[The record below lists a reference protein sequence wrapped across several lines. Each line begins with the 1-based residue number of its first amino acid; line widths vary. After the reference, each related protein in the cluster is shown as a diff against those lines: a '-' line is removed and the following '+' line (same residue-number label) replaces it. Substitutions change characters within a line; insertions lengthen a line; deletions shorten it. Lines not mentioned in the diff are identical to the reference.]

1 MKRIL
6 EITGDLRYAFRL
18 ILTAGVVMGIGAVY
32 ASIHYSFINSMNG
45 VPLIGW
51 FMTKGIEKISITWWI
66 PVLFFVFLLLG
77 INTFACTLNRIITLL
92 PRRKSIGTKRFLV
105 LISPSVIHI
114 LFIGMLAG
122 HFLSFTAVTQDKIP
136 FAEGDK
142 VYLNGV
148 GDVIVTS
155 IRNEFFPESSLM
167 KHRVK
172 QTRVEIAINSKGIE
186 RVENISFLEPAV
198 INGTILQLD
207 MEKKKENVIVKPLPK
222 DETCN
227 KEKKFH
233 YAENPAQVN
242 PQLYFLVTRDPGLFI
257 LLPGFFIVIIIMGWY
272 FYQTNFSK
280 NNKDFME
287 NENEIIT
294 V

>member
-1 MKRIL
+1 MKRLL

-18 ILTAGVVMGIGAVY
+18 ILASAVIMAIGSIY
-32 ASIHYSFINSMNG
+32 ASIHYSFFNSMNG
-45 VPLIGW
+45 VPLIDW
-51 FMTKGIEKISITWWI
+51 YMTKGVEKLSITWWI
-66 PVLFFVFLLLG
+66 PLLFFSFSLLG
-77 INTFACTLNRIITLL
+77 INTFACTLNRIMSLV
-92 PRRKSIGTKRFLV
+92 PRRKNLGTKRFSV

-114 LFIGMLAG
+114 LFLGMLAG
-122 HFLSFTAVTQDKIP
+122 HFLSFTAVTQEKIP
-136 FAEGDK
+136 FSEGDNI
-142 VYLNGV
+142 YLNGI
-148 GDVIVTS
+148 GDVKVTAL
-155 IRNEFFPESSLM
+155 RNEFFPESSMLS
-167 KHRVK
+167 RRIK
-172 QTRVEIAINSKGIE
+172 QTTVSISINDNGTDITK
-186 RVENISFLEPAV
+186 NISFLEPAV
-198 INGTILQLD
+198 IKGTIVQLD
-207 MEKKKENVIVKPLPK
+207 MEKKKDNRIEKPSPA

-233 YAENPAQVN
+233 YADTTAQVN
-242 PQLYFLVTRDPGLFI
+242 PQLYFLLTRDPGLFI